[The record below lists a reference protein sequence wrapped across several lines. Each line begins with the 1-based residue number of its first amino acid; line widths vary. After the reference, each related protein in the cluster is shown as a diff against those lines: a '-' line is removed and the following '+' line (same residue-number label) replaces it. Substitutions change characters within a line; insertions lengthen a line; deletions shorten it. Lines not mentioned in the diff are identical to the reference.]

1 MVGDMVDEFIQFDFD
16 DIVAE
21 NTSLVAPVVSV
32 ASQANRL
39 QYLIDNTPAIIY
51 TSVPTGDFKMTFVS
65 GNAFHVLGFHPEE
78 MLADPNFWFDHI
90 HPDDVPLIFS
100 SIAMLFTEGKQ
111 TYEYR
116 FKSSSGEY
124 VWMHDMLK
132 LIKDD
137 AGNPIEVVGSLTDIT
152 KRKEMECDLQKKAE
166 EQRLLIEELHSTQ
179 GKLLEAEKMAS
190 VGQLAAGVAHEINNP
205 IGFVN
210 SNMNSLKDY
219 VTSLFEVLDQY
230 DNLVKKFPPDHDVTK
245 RFKDIRVKADLVF
258 LREDIQA
265 LVSESVDGLK
275 RVKNIVQS
283 LKDFAIDEEII
294 FQESDLHLG
303 INTVIDNLGNDI
315 SQDVTII
322 KEYGNLPLINC
333 LITQLKQ
340 VFMNIILN
348 AAQSI
353 VGQGNVTIVTGLDRD
368 WIWIKI
374 TDTGSGI
381 EAENLSKIFD
391 PFFTTKPV
399 GSGTGLGLS
408 NAYAVVK
415 KHAGRIDVE
424 STLGKGTSFTIHIPV
439 NAAKEINRP

>member
-21 NTSLVAPVVSV
+21 NTSLVTPVLPV
-32 ASQANRL
+32 ASQASRL

-116 FKSSSGEY
+116 FKSCSGEY
-124 VWMHDMLK
+124 IWMHDMLK

-152 KRKEMECDLQKKAE
+152 KRKEMESDLQKKAE

-210 SNMNSLKDY
+210 SNMNSLQDY
-219 VTSLFEVLDQY
+219 VTSLFDVLDQY

-245 RFKDIRVKADLVF
+245 RFKDIRVKADLDF

-303 INTVIDNLGNDI
+303 INTVIDNLKNDI
-315 SQDVTII
+315 SQDVTIT
-322 KEYGNLPLINC
+322 KEYGDLPLINC

-340 VFMNIILN
+340 IIMNIILN

-353 VGQGNVTIVTGLDRD
+353 VGQGNVIIETGLDRD

-408 NAYAVVK
+408 NAYAVIK